1 MRSFVYNR
9 GNVTREKGRGMTG
22 TYENGIYR
30 EGDVRLSDLSGRR
43 RLPVGNDDF
52 LSVVEKSVFV
62 DKSMLI
68 ADVIDSGAT
77 ALLFCRPRRFGKSLN
92 LSMIQRFLEIP
103 SPSDPVA
110 RDTTEL
116 FEGLAIWD
124 AAQGQYRAHHAAYPV
139 ISISLKTAKTD
150 DAAAFLG
157 ALAQIVGAE
166 YERHGYVLSDGALN
180 EEQRAYFER
189 VTGRKAEAEELVS
202 SLEWLSRVL
211 TAYHGRRTV
220 VLIDE
225 YDAPVAACYTKPS
238 YHEVVSVLKRW
249 LTGALKGNPMLEFAV
264 LTGVQRISKES
275 IFSDLNNLVV
285 DTPLDV
291 MADERYGFLEEEV
304 VALATYLGAD
314 ASLGEAREW
323 YDGYRFGAADVFN
336 PWSVVNYFRSGGV
349 ADIYWGNTSSN
360 DVLQSVVE
368 SADPETMRSV
378 FSLMT
383 EGGTVDAP
391 LDLGVSFPDVATRAG
406 AVWSLLYLAGYL
418 TTDDVAQPN
427 NAGRGRPLRVPNRE
441 ISEVYRN
448 DIVGRFTGLAG
459 STRLLSDLHRAL
471 VDGDAGLLAEELEGI
486 LLNSASCY
494 DLTSENSYHMLLV
507 GLLFGAPGYGNP
519 VSNREAGRGR
529 FDIRLL
535 PERAGLPEITLE
547 LKFERGADAGRLE
560 TLAAEAL
567 AQIEARAYD
576 AGAAGSGAG
585 SLRYGIAFSG
595 KSLAVDVQRRS
606 S

>member
-1 MRSFVYNR
+1 
-9 GNVTREKGRGMTG
+9 MTG

-427 NAGRGRPLRVPNRE
+427 NAGRVRPLRVPNRE

-547 LKFERGADAGRLE
+547 LKFERGADTGRLE

>member
-238 YHEVVSVLKRW
+238 YHEAVSVLKRW

-378 FSLMT
+378 LSLMT

>member
-1 MRSFVYNR
+1 MQRSFVYNQ
-9 GNVTREKGRGMTG
+9 GKATREKGRGMTG

-68 ADVIDSGAT
+68 ADVLDSGAT

-110 RDTTEL
+110 RDTAEL

-124 AAQGQYRAHHAAYPV
+124 AAGGQYRAHHAVYPV

-166 YERHGYVLSDGALN
+166 YERHSYVLSGGALS

-189 VTGRKAEAEELVS
+189 VTGGAAEAEEIVS
-202 SLEWLSRVL
+202 SLEWLSRIL

-238 YHEVVSVLKRW
+238 YHEIVSVLKRW

-304 VALATYLGAD
+304 DALASYLGVD
-314 ASLGEAREW
+314 ANLGEAREW

-336 PWSVVNYFRSGGV
+336 PWSVVNFFRSGGV

-360 DVLQSVVE
+360 DVLQGVVE

-427 NAGRGRPLRVPNRE
+427 NAGRVRPLRVPNRE

-459 STRLLSDLHRAL
+459 STRLLSALHRAL
-471 VDGDAGLLAEELEGI
+471 VDGDAAALAEELEAV
-486 LLNSASCY
+486 LLNSASFY

-507 GLLFGAPGYGNP
+507 GLLFGVPGYGNP
-519 VSNREAGRGR
+519 ASNREAGRGR
-529 FDIRLL
+529 FDIRLI
-535 PERAGLPEITLE
+535 PERAGLPALTLE
-547 LKFERGADAGRLE
+547 LKFERGADEARLE
-560 TLAAEAL
+560 ALAAEAL

-576 AGAAGSGAG
+576 AGATESDAG

-595 KSLAVDVQRRS
+595 KSLAVAVERV
-606 S
+606 

>member
-1 MRSFVYNR
+1 
-9 GNVTREKGRGMTG
+9 
-22 TYENGIYR
+22 
-30 EGDVRLSDLSGRR
+30 
-43 RLPVGNDDF
+43 
-52 LSVVEKSVFV
+52 
-62 DKSMLI
+62 
-68 ADVIDSGAT
+68 
-77 ALLFCRPRRFGKSLN
+77 
-92 LSMIQRFLEIP
+92 
-103 SPSDPVA
+103 
-110 RDTTEL
+110 
-116 FEGLAIWD
+116 
-124 AAQGQYRAHHAAYPV
+124 
-139 ISISLKTAKTD
+139 
-150 DAAAFLG
+150 
-157 ALAQIVGAE
+157 
-166 YERHGYVLSDGALN
+166 
-180 EEQRAYFER
+180 
-189 VTGRKAEAEELVS
+189 
-202 SLEWLSRVL
+202 
-211 TAYHGRRTV
+211 
-220 VLIDE
+220 
-225 YDAPVAACYTKPS
+225 
-238 YHEVVSVLKRW
+238 
-249 LTGALKGNPMLEFAV
+249 
-264 LTGVQRISKES
+264 
-275 IFSDLNNLVV
+275 
-285 DTPLDV
+285 
-291 MADERYGFLEEEV
+291 MADERYGFLEKEV
-304 VALATYLGAD
+304 AALATYLGAD

-427 NAGRGRPLRVPNRE
+427 NAGRVRPLRVPNRE

-471 VDGDAGLLAEELEGI
+471 VDGDADQLAEELEGV

-494 DLTSENSYHMLLV
+494 DLKSENSYHMLLV

-535 PERAGLPEITLE
+535 PERAGLPAITLE

-560 TLAAEAL
+560 ALAAEAL

-576 AGAAGSGAG
+576 AEAAGSGAG

>member
-1 MRSFVYNR
+1 
-9 GNVTREKGRGMTG
+9 MTG

-391 LDLGVSFPDVATRAG
+391 LDLGVSFPDVATCAG

-427 NAGRGRPLRVPNRE
+427 NAGRVRPLRVPNRE

>member
-1 MRSFVYNR
+1 
-9 GNVTREKGRGMTG
+9 MTG

-68 ADVIDSGAT
+68 ADVIDSGAM

-116 FEGLAIWD
+116 FEGLAIWG

-166 YERHGYVLSDGALN
+166 YERHRYVLSGGGLN
-180 EEQRAYFER
+180 EEQQAYFER
-189 VTGRKAEAEELVS
+189 VTGGAAEAEELVS

-238 YHEVVSVLKRW
+238 YHEIVSVLKRW

-291 MADERYGFLEEEV
+291 MADERYGFLEKEV
-304 VALATYLGAD
+304 AALATYLGAD

-323 YDGYRFGAADVFN
+323 YDGYRFGTADVFN

-427 NAGRGRPLRVPNRE
+427 NAGRVRPLRVPNRE

-471 VDGDAGLLAEELEGI
+471 VDGDADQLAEELEGV

-494 DLTSENSYHMLLV
+494 DLKSENSYHMLLV

-535 PERAGLPEITLE
+535 PERAGLPAITLE

-560 TLAAEAL
+560 ALAAEAL

-576 AGAAGSGAG
+576 AEAAGSGAG

>member
-1 MRSFVYNR
+1 M
-9 GNVTREKGRGMTG
+9 
-22 TYENGIYR
+22 
-30 EGDVRLSDLSGRR
+30 
-43 RLPVGNDDF
+43 
-52 LSVVEKSVFV
+52 
-62 DKSMLI
+62 
-68 ADVIDSGAT
+68 
-77 ALLFCRPRRFGKSLN
+77 
-92 LSMIQRFLEIP
+92 
-103 SPSDPVA
+103 
-110 RDTTEL
+110 
-116 FEGLAIWD
+116 
-124 AAQGQYRAHHAAYPV
+124 
-139 ISISLKTAKTD
+139 KTAKTD

-166 YERHGYVLSDGALN
+166 YERHRYVLSGGGLN
-180 EEQRAYFER
+180 EEQQAYFER
-189 VTGRKAEAEELVS
+189 VTGGAAEAEELVS

-238 YHEVVSVLKRW
+238 YHEIVSVLKRW

-291 MADERYGFLEEEV
+291 MADERYGFLEKEV
-304 VALATYLGAD
+304 AALATYLGAD

-323 YDGYRFGAADVFN
+323 YDGYRFGTADVFN

-427 NAGRGRPLRVPNRE
+427 NAGRVRPLRVPNRE

-471 VDGDAGLLAEELEGI
+471 VDGDADQLAEELEGV

-494 DLTSENSYHMLLV
+494 DLKSENSYHMLLV

-535 PERAGLPEITLE
+535 PERAGLPAITLE

-560 TLAAEAL
+560 ALAAEAL

-576 AGAAGSGAG
+576 AEAAGSGAG

>member
-1 MRSFVYNR
+1 
-9 GNVTREKGRGMTG
+9 MT
-22 TYENGIYR
+22 I
-30 EGDVRLSDLSGRR
+30 S
-43 RLPVGNDDF
+43 

-68 ADVIDSGAT
+68 ADVIDSGAM

-166 YERHGYVLSDGALN
+166 YERHRYVLSGGGLN
-180 EEQRAYFER
+180 EEQQAYFER
-189 VTGRKAEAEELVS
+189 VTGGAAEAEELVS

-238 YHEVVSVLKRW
+238 YHEIVSVLKRW

-291 MADERYGFLEEEV
+291 MADERYGFLEKEV
-304 VALATYLGAD
+304 AALATYLGAD

-323 YDGYRFGAADVFN
+323 YDGYRFGTADVFN

-368 SADPETMRSV
+368 SACTRDDAQRLLADDRGGNRGRTARSGRFLPRCGDARRGGMV
-378 FSLMT
+378 AALPGRLSHDRRCGPAEQCRPGASLARA
-383 EGGTVDAP
+383 EP
-391 LDLGVSFPDVATRAG
+391 RDLGSVPQRHRGPVHG
-406 AVWSLLYLAGYL
+406 
-418 TTDDVAQPN
+418 P
-427 NAGRGRPLRVPNRE
+427 GRLH
-441 ISEVYRN
+441 
-448 DIVGRFTGLAG
+448 AG
-459 STRLLSDLHRAL
+459 SSPTFTARWSTGTPTSSPRSWRAF
-471 VDGDAGLLAEELEGI
+471 
-486 LLNSASCY
+486 C
-494 DLTSENSYHMLLV
+494 
-507 GLLFGAPGYGNP
+507 
-519 VSNREAGRGR
+519 
-529 FDIRLL
+529 
-535 PERAGLPEITLE
+535 
-547 LKFERGADAGRLE
+547 
-560 TLAAEAL
+560 
-567 AQIEARAYD
+567 
-576 AGAAGSGAG
+576 
-585 SLRYGIAFSG
+585 
-595 KSLAVDVQRRS
+595 
-606 S
+606 

>member
-1 MRSFVYNR
+1 
-9 GNVTREKGRGMTG
+9 MTG

-427 NAGRGRPLRVPNRE
+427 NAGRVRPLRVPNRE

-486 LLNSASCY
+486 LQNSASCY

>member
-1 MRSFVYNR
+1 
-9 GNVTREKGRGMTG
+9 MTG

-68 ADVIDSGAT
+68 ADVIDSGAM

-166 YERHGYVLSDGALN
+166 YERHRYVLSGGGLN
-180 EEQRAYFER
+180 EEQQAYFER
-189 VTGRKAEAEELVS
+189 VTGGAAEAEELVS

-225 YDAPVAACYTKPS
+225 YDAPVAACYTKRS
-238 YHEVVSVLKRW
+238 YHEIVSVLKRW

-275 IFSDLNNLVV
+275 IFSDFNNLVV

-291 MADERYGFLEEEV
+291 RPMSARVSRKEV
-304 VALATYLGAD
+304 AALATYLGPMRA
-314 ASLGEAREW
+314 LGETREW
-323 YDGYRFGAADVFN
+323 YDGYRFGTVDVFN
-336 PWSVVNYFRSGGV
+336 PWSVVNYFRNDGV
-349 ADIYWGNTSSN
+349 ARPTG
-360 DVLQSVVE
+360 
-368 SADPETMRSV
+368 
-378 FSLMT
+378 
-383 EGGTVDAP
+383 
-391 LDLGVSFPDVATRAG
+391 ATRLPTTCPSPYG
-406 AVWSLLYLAGYL
+406 ARG
-418 TTDDVAQPN
+418 
-427 NAGRGRPLRVPNRE
+427 NARR
-441 ISEVYRN
+441 
-448 DIVGRFTGLAG
+448 
-459 STRLLSDLHRAL
+459 
-471 VDGDAGLLAEELEGI
+471 
-486 LLNSASCY
+486 C
-494 DLTSENSYHMLLV
+494 
-507 GLLFGAPGYGNP
+507 
-519 VSNREAGRGR
+519 
-529 FDIRLL
+529 
-535 PERAGLPEITLE
+535 
-547 LKFERGADAGRLE
+547 
-560 TLAAEAL
+560 AACS
-567 AQIEARAYD
+567 R
-576 AGAAGSGAG
+576 
-585 SLRYGIAFSG
+585 
-595 KSLAVDVQRRS
+595 
-606 S
+606 

>member
-1 MRSFVYNR
+1 
-9 GNVTREKGRGMTG
+9 MTG

-68 ADVIDSGAT
+68 ADVIDSGAM

-166 YERHGYVLSDGALN
+166 YERHRYVLSGGGLN
-180 EEQRAYFER
+180 EEQQAYFER
-189 VTGRKAEAEELVS
+189 VTGGAAEAEELVS

-238 YHEVVSVLKRW
+238 YHEIVSVLKRW

-291 MADERYGFLEEEV
+291 MADERYGFLEKEV
-304 VALATYLGAD
+304 AALATYLGAD

-323 YDGYRFGAADVFN
+323 YDGYRFGTADVFN

-427 NAGRGRPLRVPNRE
+427 NAGRVRPLRVPNRE

-494 DLTSENSYHMLLV
+494 DLKSENSYHMLLV

-535 PERAGLPEITLE
+535 PERAGLPAITLE

-560 TLAAEAL
+560 ALAAEAL

-576 AGAAGSGAG
+576 AEAAGSGAG

>member
-1 MRSFVYNR
+1 
-9 GNVTREKGRGMTG
+9 MTG

-68 ADVIDSGAT
+68 ADVIDSGAM

-166 YERHGYVLSDGALN
+166 YERHRYVLSGGGLN
-180 EEQRAYFER
+180 EEQQAYFER
-189 VTGRKAEAEELVS
+189 VTGGAAEAEELVS

-238 YHEVVSVLKRW
+238 YHEIVSVLKRW

-285 DTPLDV
+285 DTPLD
-291 MADERYGFLEEEV
+291 ERYGFLEKEV
-304 VALATYLGAD
+304 AALATYLGAD

-323 YDGYRFGAADVFN
+323 YDGYRFGTADVFN

-378 FSLMT
+378 VSLMT
-383 EGGTVDAP
+383 EGGTVDVP

-427 NAGRGRPLRVPNRE
+427 NAGRVRPLRVPNRE

-471 VDGDAGLLAEELEGI
+471 VDGDADQLAEELEGV

-494 DLTSENSYHMLLV
+494 DLKSENSYHMLLV

-535 PERAGLPEITLE
+535 PARAGLPAITLA
-547 LKFERGADAGRLE
+547 LKFERGGAAGRLE
-560 TLAAEAL
+560 ALAAEAL

-576 AGAAGSGAG
+576 AEAAGSGAG